1 VSFARGA
8 AARGLLAALAL
19 GALVASA
26 VAPAAADPPL
36 APREARIYQQI
47 CAQCHARPG
56 IGVPQVGDPA
66 AWRERAARG
75 LDALVAS
82 TVNGVRGMPPL
93 GTCSFCSEGDFREL
107 AAFMAG
113 LPAPPLGDGGAGERP
128 PQPRPP
134 KAGLHPLGEAG
145 R

>member
-1 VSFARGA
+1 VARGP
-8 AARGLLAALAL
+8 LAALAI

-26 VAPAAADPPL
+26 AAPGAADPPL
-36 APREARIYQQI
+36 GPRQARIYQQI

-56 IGVPQVGDPA
+56 IGVPQVGDAA
-66 AWRERAARG
+66 AWRDRAAPG

-82 TVNGVRGMPPL
+82 TVNGLRGMPPL
-93 GTCSFCSEGDFREL
+93 GTCSFCSEDDFREL

-113 LPAPPLGDGGAGERP
+113 LPAPPAGSASAAERP
-128 PQPRPP
+128 PHARLP
-134 KAGLHPLGEAG
+134 KAGLHPPGEAG